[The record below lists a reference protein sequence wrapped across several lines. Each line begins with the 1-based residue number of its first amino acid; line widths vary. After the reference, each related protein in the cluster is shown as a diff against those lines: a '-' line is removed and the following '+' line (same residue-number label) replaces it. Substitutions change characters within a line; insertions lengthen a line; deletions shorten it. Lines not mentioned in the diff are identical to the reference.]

1 MVRKLPERMARAL
14 RRSTEHTAKNEHS
27 RRSWLTRERG
37 GLRERDNRMVVLRH
51 RVVPLGCTRTQHVK
65 GKVDDC
71 LIDDGVE
78 KRCVDALKLEGII
91 NDDGL

>member
-1 MVRKLPERMARAL
+1 
-14 RRSTEHTAKNEHS
+14 
-27 RRSWLTRERG
+27 
-37 GLRERDNRMVVLRH
+37 MVVLRH